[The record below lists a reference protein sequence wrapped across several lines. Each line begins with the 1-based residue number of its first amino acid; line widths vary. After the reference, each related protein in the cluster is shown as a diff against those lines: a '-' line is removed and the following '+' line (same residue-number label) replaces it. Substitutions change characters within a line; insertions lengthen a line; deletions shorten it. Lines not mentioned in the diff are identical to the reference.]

1 MEGDDEYDALYKFL
15 YEHVYPANIN
25 EKDKKRAF
33 RRKAL
38 GYKVERGRL
47 CYYHKSSKSWKQ
59 VPSEKERQ
67 RILNACHA
75 LPTGGHLGHDKTYN
89 KVADR
94 YHWKC
99 MYKDI
104 EAYIRTCEACQ
115 KTNDVKFMKA
125 TAPLHP
131 IPVPQEVWKQVGID
145 LIGPLKKSRSGN
157 RYIIT
162 LVDYFSKWPEA
173 AAIPSKEAKEVAFFL
188 FKMICRYGC
197 IKIVISDQGRE
208 FVNNI
213 NQHLFEYL
221 KTEHRVSTAYHPQT
235 NELNSS
241 DSSCYKHNDSAD
253 VEAMCGKML
262 RMKKTLFSNAAKN
275 IKRAQT
281 RQKEYYDKRHFRKK
295 ELAIGALVLMR
306 NSAKDSKKGD
316 KMAQRW
322 LGPYKVVQILEK
334 GVYKQQNPSTGKNLK
349 KCVNG
354 CRLKVFLKSKVTKHK
369 KQLKSSQMSVDAK
382 TEDLASQEK
391 ISGSPANLTRTSMLS
406 GTVVKSVPS
415 EKAAETVIDWM

>member
-15 YEHVYPANIN
+15 YEHVHPANIN

-33 RRKAL
+33 RRKAS

-47 CYYHKSSKSWKQ
+47 FYYHKSSKSWKQ

-75 LPTGGHLGHDKTYN
+75 LPTGGHLGRDKTYN

-94 YHWKC
+94 YHWKY

-104 EAYIRTCEACQ
+104 EAYIWTCEVCH

-145 LIGPLKKSRSGN
+145 LIGPFKKSRSRN

-197 IKIVISDQGRE
+197 TKIVISDQGRE

-235 NELNSS
+235 NGLVERYNQTLQRCLVKLVNKEQDNWDEYIDGVLFAYRTSRHHSANVTPFELMYCRKPVLPIEKELNSS

-316 KMAQRW
+316 KMAQRC
-322 LGPYKVVQILEK
+322 LDH
-334 GVYKQQNPSTGKNLK
+334 
-349 KCVNG
+349 
-354 CRLKVFLKSKVTKHK
+354 TKLYRYLRK
-369 KQLKSSQMSVDAK
+369 ESINCK
-382 TEDLASQEK
+382 TL
-391 ISGSPANLTRTSMLS
+391 
-406 GTVVKSVPS
+406 
-415 EKAAETVIDWM
+415 